1 MNPTEHKLSFLP
13 LLEERRKKLDQKPFD
28 WSAWKKGTLLVLKGA
43 FGENSAYHKQLSQT
57 EYEYSSWSLRDTS
70 GSGDPVK
77 SACAELLDIC
87 MIDLKS
93 SSFQQNSTEALAIDS
108 YRKFLPQATIE
119 EIRAILGS
127 DLPPFQQ
134 EEKVLNILTGQD
146 TSTVLR
152 LLTSLSMVLLKA
164 D

>member
-1 MNPTEHKLSFLP
+1 MNPTDHKLSFLP

-28 WSAWKKGTLLVLKGA
+28 WTAWKKGTLLVLKGA

-57 EYEYSSWSLRDTS
+57 EYEYSSWALRDTS

-93 SSFQQNSTEALAIDS
+93 SSFQQNTPETLAIDS
-108 YRKFLPQATIE
+108 YKKFLPQVTID
-119 EIRAILGS
+119 EIRATLGS
-127 DLPPFQQ
+127 DLSPFQQ
-134 EEKVLNILTGQD
+134 EEKILEILSGQD
-146 TSTVLR
+146 TSTLLR
-152 LLTSLSMVLLKA
+152 LLTSLSVALLKA